1 MKKVT
6 KQEHYG
12 TYVLNST
19 KGSLENESEH
29 AELLQ
34 HLLNNEDV
42 EFCSV
47 SKLIDGQIIT
57 EVIIDKTSW

>member
-6 KQEHYG
+6 EYG

-19 KGSLENESEH
+19 EGSLENESEH

-34 HLLNNEDV
+34 HLLNNDNV

-57 EVIIDKTSW
+57 EVIIDKNSR

>member
-6 KQEHYG
+6 EYG

-47 SKLIDGQIIT
+47 SKLINGQIVT
-57 EVIIDKTSW
+57 EVIIDKTSR